1 MPGYRAKQ
9 RRGLPL
15 LLHQLEVE
23 VRSSGVGAYLCR
35 QLQYLVITTMI
46 ERDYGSEYRISIDYV
61 SKRVFNHQRL
71 IRSAARGHLQL
82 RRDVYSHRVRRR
94 AACSHHFI
102 IAARHQT
109 NRSGEGRCH
118 TCSIYVSRL
127 DLESHSQLVRG
138 ECPIGA
144 WDERCSV
151 V

>member
-61 SKRVFNHQRL
+61 SERVFNHQRL
-71 IRSAARGHLQL
+71 NRSAERGHLQL

-94 AACSHHFI
+94 DACSHRFI
-102 IAARHQT
+102 MAARHQT
-109 NRSGEGRCH
+109 NRLGDGS
-118 TCSIYVSRL
+118 
-127 DLESHSQLVRG
+127 
-138 ECPIGA
+138 
-144 WDERCSV
+144 
-151 V
+151 